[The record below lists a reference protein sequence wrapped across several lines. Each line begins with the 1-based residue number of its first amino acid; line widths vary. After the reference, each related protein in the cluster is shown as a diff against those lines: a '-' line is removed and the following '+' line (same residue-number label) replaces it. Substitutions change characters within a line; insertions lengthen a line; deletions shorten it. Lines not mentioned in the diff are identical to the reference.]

1 MPIAFSQAN
10 ARNKA
15 EIKRLDQLI
24 ANLKFINKYHNAS
37 NSLNWLWNWENNS
50 GNGLSENNIAR
61 IENANRSRKSNPTNY
76 NIKKLTNTKINVDR
90 ERSARLWMYGYL
102 PKIGPSWIVKRNGW
116 AMPNI
121 PVNELDAFHRVGKPD
136 RVVNARGRP
145 VILGKAI
152 KSGLYR
158 NKLTQEGMLK
168 PVSGKRPVGF
178 KRERTNLPT
187 LKELAWAAKSSN
199 ENFETVKTMNNK
211 QLKLLS
217 KVGPINWTLM
227 KPKPRPTANNIAR
240 QRNTAARKIQGA
252 AKKYLRRKSAQRVR
266 GPSPRSPATLARQAN
281 LGIMGG
287 AQHSPNGANNTRVTW
302 TRRANGTI
310 NRHKTIENLRMKL
323 TNAQRNALEQMSENK
338 AMNTIRQ
345 MARQR

>member
-1 MPIAFSQAN
+1 
-10 ARNKA
+10 
-15 EIKRLDQLI
+15 
-24 ANLKFINKYHNAS
+24 
-37 NSLNWLWNWENNS
+37 
-50 GNGLSENNIAR
+50 
-61 IENANRSRKSNPTNY
+61 
-76 NIKKLTNTKINVDR
+76 
-90 ERSARLWMYGYL
+90 
-102 PKIGPSWIVKRNGW
+102 
-116 AMPNI
+116 
-121 PVNELDAFHRVGKPD
+121 
-136 RVVNARGRP
+136 
-145 VILGKAI
+145 
-152 KSGLYR
+152 
-158 NKLTQEGMLK
+158 MLK

-287 AQHSPNGANNTRVTW
+287 AGRVPGAANNTRVTW
-302 TRRANGTI
+302 SRNANGTI
-310 NRHKTIENLRMKL
+310 NRFKTLENINLRL
-323 TNAQRNALEQMSENK
+323 TQAQRNALLEMSENK

-345 MARQR
+345 LARQK